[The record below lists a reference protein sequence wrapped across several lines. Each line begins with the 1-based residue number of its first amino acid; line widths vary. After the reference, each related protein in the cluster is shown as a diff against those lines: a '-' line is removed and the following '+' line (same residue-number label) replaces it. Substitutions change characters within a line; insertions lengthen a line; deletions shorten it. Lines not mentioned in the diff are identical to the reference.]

1 MNNMGSNAP
10 LMERVKWIA
19 YGLVAGL
26 ILGMFL
32 GWMFHALVGLV
43 VRLVILI
50 VILIPFIA
58 AFLFWQK
65 IKSNKRPA
73 DRGSSVRDAD
83 WREIDPRR

>member
-1 MNNMGSNAP
+1 
-10 LMERVKWIA
+10 
-19 YGLVAGL
+19 
-26 ILGMFL
+26 
-32 GWMFHALVGLV
+32 LVGLV

-65 IKSNKRPA
+65 IKSSKRPA